1 MRKIKFRVWDKEN
14 KEFIHINIPQDGCI
28 NEDQFR
34 GINRVGLGAW
44 TQYTGIN
51 DKNGVEIYEGDILY
65 AKHTDKMGNKAGG
78 TYLTVEFANYP
89 AITGFNVNLRTTN
102 NREIVGNIYENPEL
116 LEDK

>member
-1 MRKIKFRVWDKEN
+1 MSREIKFRVWDKEN
-14 KEFIHINIPQDGCI
+14 KTMLVYPIYELDG
-28 NEDQFR
+28 E
-34 GINRVGLGAW
+34 GLKDDIYSELM
-44 TQYTGIN
+44 QYTGIN
-51 DKNGVEIYEGDILY
+51 DKNGKEIYEGDILY
-65 AKHTDKMGNKAGG
+65 TKLTDKMGNKAGG